1 MTVDEMDARDIAIV
15 EALCVQSLE
24 AGYMRLNR
32 YVNDEDRSLRTCC
45 LQVKIF
51 GVWMTLIS
59 IQEIVLPQNFSP

>member
-32 YVNDEDRSLRTCC
+32 YVNDEDRSL
-45 LQVKIF
+45 
-51 GVWMTLIS
+51 IS